1 MRGGSHF
8 SFSVPRPIDLSITKQ
23 VGGSGIPLFRESLL
37 LLFFFTSAL
46 DERGLVFEL
55 FLRSRDISGELPGR
69 GVLVCMSRDMP
80 FLVTDDEELL
90 LAVKMFELPLIIVVL
105 PTLRDLAGLFSV
117 VTKLSVID
125 LIK

>member
-1 MRGGSHF
+1 MRGGSHL

-55 FLRSRDISGELPGR
+55 FLLSRDISGEFPGR
-69 GVLVCMSRDMP
+69 GVLVCMSRDRS

-90 LAVKMFELPLIIVVL
+90 LAVKMFELPLMMVVR
-105 PTLRDLAGLFSV
+105 PALRDLLGLFSV
-117 VTKLSVID
+117 VVKLSVID